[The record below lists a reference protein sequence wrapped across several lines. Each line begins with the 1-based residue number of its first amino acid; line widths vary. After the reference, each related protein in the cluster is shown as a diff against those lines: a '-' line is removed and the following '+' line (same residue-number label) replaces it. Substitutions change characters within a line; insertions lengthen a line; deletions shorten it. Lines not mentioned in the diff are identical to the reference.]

1 MWLPGNEDRVTLHQQ
16 VLLRND
22 MVLLLS
28 VHNVLLLQA
37 LEGKGLGLVCSGAHL
52 GEVEMGDN

>member
-1 MWLPGNEDRVTLHQQ
+1 MLPGNEDRVTLHQQ

-37 LEGKGLGLVCSGAHL
+37 LEGKGLGLVERFAAFVLGFAAGA
-52 GEVEMGDN
+52 